1 MKKKIINLI
10 EIKKVITSLKGK
22 SKKIVHCHG
31 AFDFLHLGHL
41 KHFQAAKRYGDI
53 LIVSVTPD
61 EFIQKGF
68 GRPYFNSEQRL
79 ESLASLEVVDFVVLN
94 NSKNSVDIIKK
105 IKPNYYCKG
114 QEYKNF
120 KEDITGEIKNELKA
134 IKSVGGKL
142 VFTSEETYSSSTIL
156 NKNSELY
163 NNLQKRF
170 INKIRLNFNHELF
183 NKKVAKLKKLKV
195 LIVGEIIID
204 KYVFCEAIGKS
215 GKEPHLV
222 LRDLKE
228 ETYLG
233 GVIAIARSISDFCK
247 EVNILSVLGKDK
259 QYEKIIKKNL
269 QKNIKLNTL
278 YRENAPTIVKKRYME
293 HISNNKILG
302 IYTLNDELLNSSEE
316 KKVLSELKKEIKKN
330 DLVIVSDYGHG
341 FITNKIAKILCKN
354 SKFLALNAQSNA
366 SNVGYHTIQKYKNV
380 DCVVMNLSE
389 LRQELRDRNQKIFPL
404 AKKLVDMINI
414 GHLVITKGSEG
425 AIMYSKKTK
434 KFYNSPA
441 FASKIVDKV
450 GAGDSMLSMF
460 ALTLKEKFDSDTSM
474 FISSLAAALNI
485 EEVSNKVPLSKTKLL
500 KYFYHSLK

>member
-142 VFTSEETYSSSTIL
+142 VFTSDETYSSSAIL

-170 INKIRLNFNHELF
+170 INKPM
-183 NKKVAKLKKLKV
+183 
-195 LIVGEIIID
+195 
-204 KYVFCEAIGKS
+204 VFLT
-215 GKEPHLV
+215 PLLV
-222 LRDLKE
+222 IWLML
-228 ETYLG
+228 
-233 GVIAIARSISDFCK
+233 
-247 EVNILSVLGKDK
+247 
-259 QYEKIIKKNL
+259 
-269 QKNIKLNTL
+269 
-278 YRENAPTIVKKRYME
+278 M
-293 HISNNKILG
+293 
-302 IYTLNDELLNSSEE
+302 
-316 KKVLSELKKEIKKN
+316 
-330 DLVIVSDYGHG
+330 DLV
-341 FITNKIAKILCKN
+341 
-354 SKFLALNAQSNA
+354 
-366 SNVGYHTIQKYKNV
+366 
-380 DCVVMNLSE
+380 
-389 LRQELRDRNQKIFPL
+389 P
-404 AKKLVDMINI
+404 
-414 GHLVITKGSEG
+414 
-425 AIMYSKKTK
+425 KTK
-434 KFYNSPA
+434 KMN
-441 FASKIVDKV
+441 
-450 GAGDSMLSMF
+450 
-460 ALTLKEKFDSDTSM
+460 
-474 FISSLAAALNI
+474 
-485 EEVSNKVPLSKTKLL
+485 
-500 KYFYHSLK
+500 